1 MKKLLIIFITFTA
14 FSFLNAQEFDRNIL
28 IEVFTNSHCPLC
40 PPAHSAID
48 SYLSNGNGKDRVN
61 YIYFHMVFPYSDDQL
76 NKDNPADAAAR
87 NNFYGPFGSTPVGFF
102 DGTTQS
108 GGYSSWG
115 SKIDARLAVKSP
127 LQIILSG
134 SKESGSFTVNAELN
148 IGSSISGNNV
158 IHFVVVEDVNYAG
171 RNGVNPHKH
180 VMRKMVTPP
189 TGESINFSSNQTIN
203 KTITLNG
210 AWNTNNLGIVVF
222 IQNSSTKE
230 VYQSEFIT
238 YNELGVTGINEEN
251 NVIPVS
257 YNLYQNYPNP
267 FNPLTTIEYE
277 IPKEEHVFL
286 KVYNVLG
293 SEVAELENTIK
304 SAGKYKINFNAEN
317 LASGVYYYTIQA
329 GEFFKSR
336 KFVLLK

>member
-1 MKKLLIIFITFTA
+1 MKMLIYIFMIFAFTFIK
-14 FSFLNAQEFDRNIL
+14 AQEFDRNIL

-61 YIYFHMVFPYSDDQL
+61 YIYYHMVFPYSDDQL

-134 SKESGSFTVNAELN
+134 SKETGSFTVNAELN
-148 IGSSISGNNV
+148 AGSNISGNNV
-158 IHFVVVEDVNYAG
+158 IHFVVVEDVNYGG

-189 TGESINFSSNQTIN
+189 TGEAIDLSSSQTIN
-203 KTITLNG
+203 KTISLNG

-222 IQNSSTKE
+222 VQNSTTKE

-238 YNELGVTGINEEN
+238 YNELGVTGIEGEN
-251 NVIPVS
+251 KTIPES
-257 YNLYQNYPNP
+257 YSLFQNYPNP
-267 FNPLTTIEYE
+267 FNPSTTIEYE
-277 IPKEEHVFL
+277 IPKEEHVVL

-293 SEVAELENTIK
+293 SEVAELVNSIK
-304 SAGKYKINFNAEN
+304 SAGNYKINFNAEN
-317 LASGVYYYTIQA
+317 LASGVYYYTIHA
-329 GEFFKSR
+329 GNFLKSL
-336 KFVLLK
+336 KLILLK